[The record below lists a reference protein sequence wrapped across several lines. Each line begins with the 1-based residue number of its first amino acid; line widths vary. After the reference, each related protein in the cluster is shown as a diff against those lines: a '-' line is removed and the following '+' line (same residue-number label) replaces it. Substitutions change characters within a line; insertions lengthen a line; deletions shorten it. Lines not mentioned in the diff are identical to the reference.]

1 MFCPVCKL
9 EYRPG
14 FTRCNDCDVPLVASL
29 DDASIH
35 TNAPGPAQEPDAPEL
50 LWTGTDSGISGAIAE
65 ALDAS
70 NISHHERTRDVG
82 PLPGLSKPVYAIIIH
97 ARDRVAAQK
106 VIENVRSQLEG
117 PQPGADAGDS
127 GSTSQ
132 GPNAPA
138 DAPLEAEDADDPFA
152 PEHDYVPEDF
162 DPDEATSEVW
172 SGADTDSET
181 KDMLVSS
188 LRENGIGSAVDDS
201 DGRHRICVMPPSEK
215 RAREIIREVVEAS
228 MPPE

>member
-29 DDASIH
+29 DDAAVH

-65 ALDAS
+65 ALDAA
-70 NISHHERTRDVG
+70 NIPHHERTRDVG

-97 ARDRVAAQK
+97 ARHRAAAQT
-106 VIENVRSQLEG
+106 VIENVRSQLEA
-117 PQPGADAGDS
+117 PQQDTDVDDS
-127 GSTSQ
+127 GSPSQ
-132 GPNAPA
+132 GSNAPT
-138 DAPLEAEDADDPFA
+138 DALPEAEDADDSFA

-172 SGADTDSET
+172 SGTDADT
-181 KDMLVSS
+181 KDMLISS
-188 LRENGIGSAVDDS
+188 LRENGIGSAVVDS
-201 DGRHRICVMPPSEK
+201 EGKHRILVMPSSEK